1 MRFLWTHIKS
11 PTPEN
16 HQFAHIP
23 PPFYHQD
30 AHAWVGCLLSYFH
43 YSVYLL
49 FFSLF
54 SPNIAREILKLL
66 DFDGSGT
73 VKTSDL
79 HKAFM
84 GTGLSEADVND
95 FIRKHDKGNKGE
107 INLEELTAMLNTVHR
122 KTSRVTMS
130 GRSI

>member
-1 MRFLWTHIKS
+1 MHGAGALRS
-11 PTPEN
+11 R
-16 HQFAHIP
+16 
-23 PPFYHQD
+23 
-30 AHAWVGCLLSYFH
+30 
-43 YSVYLL
+43 
-49 FFSLF
+49 
-54 SPNIAREILKLL
+54 PNIAREILKLL

-95 FIRKHDKGNKGE
+95 FIRRHDKGNKGE
-107 INLEELTAMLNTVHR
+107 INLEELTAMLNNVHR
-122 KTSRVTMS
+122 KTSSVSMG